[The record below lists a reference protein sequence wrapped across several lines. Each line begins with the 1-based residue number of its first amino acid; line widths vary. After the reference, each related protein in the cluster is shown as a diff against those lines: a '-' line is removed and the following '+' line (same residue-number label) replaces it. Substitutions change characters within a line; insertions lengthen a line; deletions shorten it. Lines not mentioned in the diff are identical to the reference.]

1 VGPRRLGAGG
11 LVRPRGSGGRPRWRV
26 GGRARPL
33 VAEGAGAGGAG
44 GVDAEVELV
53 GVEGGGGG
61 AGGGGGG
68 AVAGVGVHGGRSRR
82 SARRIG
88 KGREGKGRKRL
99 GAVASL
105 LYLFV

>member
-1 VGPRRLGAGG
+1 MSPRRLGAGG

-44 GVDAEVELV
+44 GVGAEVELV
-53 GVEGGGGG
+53 GVEGRGGG
-61 AGGGGGG
+61 AGGGRRR
-68 AVAGVGVHGGRSRR
+68 AVAGVGGVHGGRCRR
-82 SARRIG
+82 SARWIG
-88 KGREGKGRKRL
+88 KGRRRL